1 MSSSE
6 HDQALAAVPIFA
18 GLSKR
23 QRSRLVDASRVVQH
37 AQGREIATEDEGA
50 LALHVILQGAARVS
64 KGGVH
69 KRSLGAGDY
78 FGEISL
84 IDGKRRSATVT
95 AAEPLT
101 TLAVPHLA
109 FQSLL
114 DDDPTVARELLRVLC
129 ARLRE
134 AEADSGA

>member
-6 HDQALAAVPIFA
+6 HDRALAAVPIFA

-23 QRSRLVDASRVVQH
+23 QRARLLDASSVVEH
-37 AQGREIATEDEGA
+37 AAGREIATEGQGA
-50 LALHVILQGAARVS
+50 LALHVVLDGTATVS
-64 KGGVH
+64 KGGVD
-69 KRSLGAGDY
+69 KRTLGAGDY

-95 AAEPLT
+95 ATAPLT
-101 TLAVPHLA
+101 VLAVPHGA
-109 FQSLL
+109 FRSLL
-114 DDDPTVARELLRVLC
+114 DDDPTCAREMLMMLC

-134 AEADSGA
+134 AEASAAR

>member
-18 GLSKR
+18 GLNKR
-23 QRSRLVDASRVVQH
+23 QRSRLLDASRVVQH
-37 AQGREIATEDEGA
+37 APGREIATEDEGA
-50 LALHVILQGAARVS
+50 LALHVILEGSATVS
-64 KGGVH
+64 KGGLE
-69 KRSLGAGDY
+69 KRTLRAGDY
-78 FGEISL
+78 FGEISM
-84 IDGKRRSATVT
+84 IDGQRRSATVA

-114 DDDPTVARELLRVLC
+114 DDDPTCAREMLKVLC

-134 AEADSGA
+134 AESGD